1 MFDNFSFRGNAV
13 EKLFSSGQSCNITDQ
28 IINGKV
34 ETSRQWMSSMKMR
47 LEELGKE
54 RSVRGVLNSKVMGG
68 MLWCYT
74 LLRHWTGWRTL

>member
-1 MFDNFSFRGNAV
+1 MFDNFSFRGNEV

-68 MLWCYT
+68 MQSA
-74 LLRHWTGWRTL
+74 